1 MIDNIIFEP
10 SSYKDRAARVI
21 KYNGDIYRLIYDNG
35 KNDYDALINSGLY
48 ESLVSK
54 GMLIK
59 HRECEKFVPVYKV
72 IRPQKVFISYP
83 YEWSFS
89 QLKDAAILTLDI
101 QKAALKNGMSLKDAN
116 AYNVQFYEGRP
127 VFIDTTS
134 FEIYKENTPWC
145 AYNQFCRQFL
155 APLVLMSKKDIALSC
170 LLSKNL
176 EGIDLSLCSKLLP
189 LNTFIDSGLCRHIHL
204 HAKVQNT
211 YADTNK
217 KINVK
222 FSKFQMESLIYDL
235 KSCIEK
241 LEIKK
246 LKTEWGNYY
255 SNTNYSEK
263 NFKQKQEILEYFKNK
278 INTDFVLDIG
288 ANTGF
293 FSRVFKDRAKLILSC
308 DIDAQAVED
317 NYLKVKQNAEK
328 NILPLLIDICNP
340 TPSCGWN
347 LEERVSFFER
357 INNADAVLALA
368 LIHHLAIGKNVPF
381 EKIAQT
387 FAKLGDYLI
396 IEFVDKDDSQVQKLL
411 LNRQDIFEDYTVENF
426 ENTFSKFYF
435 IEDRIVLSDSCRS
448 LYLMR
453 KR

>member
-1 MIDNIIFEP
+1 M
-10 SSYKDRAARVI
+10 
-21 KYNGDIYRLIYDNG
+21 
-35 KNDYDALINSGLY
+35 
-48 ESLVSK
+48 
-54 GMLIK
+54 
-59 HRECEKFVPVYKV
+59 
-72 IRPQKVFISYP
+72 
-83 YEWSFS
+83 
-89 QLKDAAILTLDI
+89 
-101 QKAALKNGMSLKDAN
+101 
-116 AYNVQFYEGRP
+116 
-127 VFIDTTS
+127 
-134 FEIYKENTPWC
+134 
-145 AYNQFCRQFL
+145 
-155 APLVLMSKKDIALSC
+155 
-170 LLSKNL
+170 
-176 EGIDLSLCSKLLP
+176 
-189 LNTFIDSGLCRHIHL
+189 
-204 HAKVQNT
+204 
-211 YADTNK
+211 
-217 KINVK
+217 
-222 FSKFQMESLIYDL
+222 
-235 KSCIEK
+235 
-241 LEIKK
+241 
-246 LKTEWGNYY
+246 
-255 SNTNYSEK
+255 
-263 NFKQKQEILEYFKNK
+263 
-278 INTDFVLDIG
+278 
-288 ANTGF
+288 
-293 FSRVFKDRAKLILSC
+293 FKDRAKLILSC